1 MRYKCAV
8 GGSLVGMQQIPVN
21 DSDGEERQ
29 DDGKRG
35 GRQERQDARE
45 ASDDSRVCDASDT
58 DICT

>member
-1 MRYKCAV
+1 M
-8 GGSLVGMQQIPVN
+8 VGMQQNPVN

-45 ASDDSRVCDASDT
+45 ASDDSRVCDASSTDT
-58 DICT
+58 